1 MRGLSRSLATTS
13 ILCQRPVFLSLP
25 RFHSCPPAGRPRRTA
40 LCSGTS
46 PVGVDCARPDS
57 APRSDSLCL
66 ESWRVPSLLPWPVS
80 SAEIVSSSVSRAQA
94 WYLLGLS
101 VVISLSHPLCT
112 HNALSQKFLA
122 GLLCRCIFTD
132 LFLLP
137 FLLYLLLQSCVDR
150 VWKQNINRSLPS
162 FQFSGRPLPA
172 VHSFD
177 FLPGPSPSLPLTGRN
192 D

>member
-1 MRGLSRSLATTS
+1 M
-13 ILCQRPVFLSLP
+13 
-25 RFHSCPPAGRPRRTA
+25 
-40 LCSGTS
+40 
-46 PVGVDCARPDS
+46 DCACPDS

-66 ESWRVPSLLPWPVS
+66 ESWRVASMLPRPVS
-80 SAEIVSSSVSRAQA
+80 SVEYVSSSVSRAQA

-101 VVISLSHPLCT
+101 VVIVLSHPLCT

-137 FLLYLLLQSCVDR
+137 FLLYLLLQSTVDR
-150 VWKQNINRSLPS
+150 VWKQNSNKRLPP

-172 VHSFD
+172 VHSFIPAWP
-177 FLPGPSPSLPLTGRN
+177 FTFVASYRQERLTFIFDSYRRP
-192 D
+192 DLLS